1 MSNESFQ
8 TIAPPA
14 NPGASANSVLW
25 NSTYGLLSTP
35 VYNVVG
41 PYRRTFG
48 HFKRA
53 LVTIFADQ
61 IVTLFA
67 QALVSGSTTWRTFN
81 GSGSGE
87 ATTANVL
94 FERDVYLMG
103 DDAQLYIAT
112 TTAPTVWEVS
122 VKLRGDAALAQT

>member
-1 MSNESFQ
+1 MLEESFLI
-8 TIAPPA
+8 IAPPA
-14 NPGASANSVLW
+14 NPGASANTPIW
-25 NSTYGLLSTP
+25 NSTYGLLGTP

-41 PYRRTFG
+41 PYRRLFG

-53 LVTIFADQ
+53 LVTIYADQ

-67 QALVSGSTTWRTFN
+67 QTLAAGGTTWRTFN
-81 GSGSGE
+81 GGGAGE

-103 DDAQLYIAT
+103 DDVQLYIAT

-122 VKLRGDAALAQT
+122 LKMRADAALAQT

>member
-8 TIAPPA
+8 IIAPPA
-14 NPGASANSVLW
+14 NPGASANTPLW
-25 NSTYGLLSTP
+25 NTTYGLLGTP

-41 PYRRTFG
+41 PYRRLFG
-48 HFKRA
+48 HNKRA
-53 LVTIFADQ
+53 LVTIYADQ

-67 QALVSGSTTWRTFN
+67 QMLAAGGTTWRTFN

-87 ATTANVL
+87 ATAANVL
-94 FERDVYLMG
+94 FERDIYLMG
-103 DDAQLYIAT
+103 DDVQLYIAT

-122 VKLRGDAALAQT
+122 LKLRSDAAIAQT